1 MLMKTKKKR
10 LLSIL
15 LTLAMVLGLM
25 SGMTLTAYA
34 EGDITPYP
42 LRVGGVQVTSANL
55 TIDSQDNEAISGS
68 AVYDDSTNTLT
79 LTNFSYTGPGYG
91 GEWGLEG
98 GGIDYRDSEGS
109 DLTIVLE
116 GTNSITK
123 SGDNS
128 IRFSHGIYFGRDGG
142 VGGDGTLTID
152 GPGSLTIGF
161 DASRQGQKSNGIQ
174 CEWGDFVMNG
184 GTVVSNAGRGD
195 ESFGIYADKG
205 ITFNGGSFTGNG
217 YYTTKYWSR
226 GIKSD
231 DTITVNGGT
240 VTGTAPLDNDIGYG
254 DYGFDNLGQV
264 ILNGGN
270 LTAIGK
276 KVFSNISSWSI
287 QGGAGTQ
294 LRIFAGPNADS
305 AALVDSIPE
314 DANYVQIQVLYNV
327 TITPGSNMT
336 KTTDSGAQSQTALE
350 GEMMTDVVYTAD
362 DGYYFPENY
371 SVKAVN
377 GISVTRDSFK
387 QITISGTP
395 TAGAAIKLT
404 APTAKTT
411 PDAPATVAA
420 VDCTSP
426 DINDGKLT
434 GVTTAM
440 EYKKSDAD
448 SWTDGTGNDITGLL
462 PGTYYVRLKA
472 TDTTNASGNR
482 ELTISVWTHSHE
494 WATAWSNDDT
504 YHWHACMGEGASDD
518 CLKEEGAAK
527 AEHTYGD
534 TGDARFICTVCDY
547 VDTNG
552 KAAAAVA
559 EAIDAL
565 PAAKDVTPENKDTI
579 EAARAAYEKLT
590 DKQKAKIDEKTLA
603 KLEAVESALAVAEV
617 KELPDAEDVTVDDK
631 DTIEAARAAYDALSD
646 EEKAKVPVDTVKK
659 LLTVEAALMAADG
672 TLTPE
677 YVSELVNVLPAE
689 GAVKTSDR
697 DAIMAARAS
706 YDALTDKQKADA
718 VEILAKLEVAE
729 TALTVETLPDADQ
742 VTANDAEAIKA
753 ARAAYEALTDEQ
765 KEAVGKA
772 KLAKL
777 ETAETSLT
785 VSALPAAGEV
795 TVSDKEA
802 IEAARAAYDALTDE
816 QKEAVGK
823 AKLAKLEAAETALAL
838 EALPAADEVTV
849 NDKEAIEAARAAYN
863 KLTDEQ
869 KAQVGSDKLAKLEA
883 AENALVKELI
893 EEITEADK
901 VTTGDKEAIEAARA
915 AYDALTDEQ
924 KEAVGSDKLEK
935 LEATETALTVA
946 EITDLTAADKVTA
959 DDKAAIK
966 EARETYDNLTP
977 EQKAQIGKDNLEK
990 LEAAETALTV
1000 AEITDLTAADEVT
1013 ADDEAAIKEARE
1025 TYDKLTDEQKKKVGA
1040 EKLSKLAVAE
1050 AALAVAV
1057 LPAADKITESDKEA
1071 IEAARAAYDA
1081 LTDEQKEEV
1090 GSGKLTKLAVAE
1102 TALVIAALPESD
1114 KLTADDKNAVEAA
1127 RAAYDALTDE
1137 QKEKVSED
1145 VLKKLTD
1152 AEAEIVKIDQNA
1164 ADAVTTKINN
1174 LPKNVTLNNKAAV
1187 REARA
1192 AYNALTKD
1200 QQKLVPADALTKLTN
1215 AEKTIS
1221 YWMSYNKKAA
1231 KAKAVTTKI
1240 TSVKNVKEKKA
1251 VVKWAKKS
1259 GITGYQVRYSI
1270 NKNMKKNVKTVT
1282 INKQTTGNIT
1292 VKKLKKKETYYFQ
1305 VRTFTK
1311 VKNKATGKTTTVY
1324 GKWSGKKEVKIK
1336 K

>member
-1 MLMKTKKKR
+1 M
-10 LLSIL
+10 LSIL

-240 VTGTAPLDNDIGYG
+240 VKGTAPLDNDIGYG

-287 QGGAGTQ
+287 QGGDGTQ
-294 LRIFAGPNADS
+294 LHIVAGPDADS

-777 ETAETSLT
+777 EAAETSLT

-823 AKLAKLEAAETALAL
+823 AKLAKLEAA
-838 EALPAADEVTV
+838 
-849 NDKEAIEAARAAYN
+849 
-863 KLTDEQ
+863 
-869 KAQVGSDKLAKLEA
+869 
-883 AENALVKELI
+883 
-893 EEITEADK
+893 
-901 VTTGDKEAIEAARA
+901 
-915 AYDALTDEQ
+915 
-924 KEAVGSDKLEK
+924 
-935 LEATETALTVA
+935 
-946 EITDLTAADKVTA
+946 
-959 DDKAAIK
+959 
-966 EARETYDNLTP
+966 
-977 EQKAQIGKDNLEK
+977 
-990 LEAAETALTV
+990 
-1000 AEITDLTAADEVT
+1000 
-1013 ADDEAAIKEARE
+1013 
-1025 TYDKLTDEQKKKVGA
+1025 
-1040 EKLSKLAVAE
+1040 
-1050 AALAVAV
+1050 
-1057 LPAADKITESDKEA
+1057 
-1071 IEAARAAYDA
+1071 
-1081 LTDEQKEEV
+1081 
-1090 GSGKLTKLAVAE
+1090 
-1102 TALVIAALPESD
+1102 
-1114 KLTADDKNAVEAA
+1114 
-1127 RAAYDALTDE
+1127 
-1137 QKEKVSED
+1137 
-1145 VLKKLTD
+1145 
-1152 AEAEIVKIDQNA
+1152 
-1164 ADAVTTKINN
+1164 
-1174 LPKNVTLNNKAAV
+1174 
-1187 REARA
+1187 
-1192 AYNALTKD
+1192 
-1200 QQKLVPADALTKLTN
+1200 
-1215 AEKTIS
+1215 
-1221 YWMSYNKKAA
+1221 
-1231 KAKAVTTKI
+1231 
-1240 TSVKNVKEKKA
+1240 
-1251 VVKWAKKS
+1251 
-1259 GITGYQVRYSI
+1259 
-1270 NKNMKKNVKTVT
+1270 
-1282 INKQTTGNIT
+1282 
-1292 VKKLKKKETYYFQ
+1292 
-1305 VRTFTK
+1305 
-1311 VKNKATGKTTTVY
+1311 
-1324 GKWSGKKEVKIK
+1324 
-1336 K
+1336 